1 MVISQAFPSNLTED
15 NRKIMQKMVLGW
27 IRFLDLKHKKE
38 ESYVLDLDEWLNFIF
53 SEDIVNVR
61 LYLSEKLKNFKENEQ
76 EINNFKLETAEQRAF
91 SIKLLEFIDILEK
104 VVEEKNIK
112 VLTDYLE
119 VLVKMVKYYEK
130 ENQNLSLT
138 KAGYLIITKS
148 FHILGII

>member
-104 VVEEKNIK
+104 YIKNTC
-112 VLTDYLE
+112 LAN
-119 VLVKMVKYYEK
+119 K
-130 ENQNLSLT
+130 EG
-138 KAGYLIITKS
+138 KE
-148 FHILGII
+148 